1 MNNPTVRIIAK
12 HISMNNTKPFHRW
25 SIVCLYAIAM
35 AWVESAVVL
44 YLRTMIA
51 RIDPY
56 QPNPLPEIGNLGPA
70 EIVREAATMIML
82 LTVGILAGRNWRS
95 RLGYSAIA
103 FGVWDIF
110 YYVFLRP
117 LTGWPQSLMDWD
129 LLFLIPLPWWGP
141 VLAPVSVAVLMILW
155 GTLVST
161 WDAEPEPGRSEW
173 KAWALNF
180 VGVAIALYVFM
191 ADAIEVADQGVPV
204 IRNVLPVYFNWPLFS
219 VALALMAAPIVQV
232 VWRLRRQA
240 MESRKP
246 LDYARWL
253 LHFERNK
260 QDRPE
265 PDWQTP
271 IPILPHDMSSLL
283 SSLAQ
288 FQLGD
293 GGGPASLIARDA
305 DRFRNSTPEMR
316 KLVDA
321 WFGEEREHSRLLG
334 CAVDNLGG
342 QRIRSH
348 WSFSAFCACR
358 RILGVRFEL
367 QVLLLTEITSTVYY
381 RLLRRYCRIPA
392 LEAMCQLI
400 LRDEANH
407 ISFHHDRLAA
417 NGRSP
422 RGLAGWLW
430 AAQFRL
436 CGYAAATMLWVNHRR
451 ALVGLGATTSEFY
464 GEVSREL
471 HRFLCALAIRNTPRI
486 ACSKREPA
494 AHQLGVTL
502 S

>member
-1 MNNPTVRIIAK
+1 
-12 HISMNNTKPFHRW
+12 MNNTKALHRW
-25 SIVCLYAIAM
+25 SVVFLYAVAM

-51 RIDPY
+51 RIDPH

-110 YYVFLRP
+110 YYVFFRL
-117 LTGWPQSLMDWD
+117 LTGWPHSVMDWD

-141 VLAPVSVAVLMILW
+141 VLAPVSVALLMILW
-155 GTLVST
+155 GTLVSS
-161 WDAEPEPGRSEW
+161 WEIQPAPGRSEW
-173 KAWALNF
+173 KAWTLNF
-180 VGVAIALYVFM
+180 MGVAVALYVFM
-191 ADAIEVADQGVPV
+191 ADSLSVANQGVPV
-204 IRNVLPVYFNWPLFS
+204 IRDVLPVAFNWPLFC
-219 VALALMAAPIVQV
+219 VALMLMAAPIVQV
-232 VWRLRRQA
+232 LWRLRHQA
-240 MESRKP
+240 MQGRKP
-246 LDYARWL
+246 LDYGRWL
-253 LHFERNK
+253 AHFERN
-260 QDRPE
+260 RLNRAE
-265 PDWQTP
+265 PDWRAP
-271 IPILPHDMSSLL
+271 IPVIPNDILSLL

-316 KLVDA
+316 KLVDL
-321 WFGEEREHSRLLG
+321 WFAEEREHSRLLG

-342 QRIRSH
+342 ERIKSH
-348 WSFSAFCACR
+348 WSFTAFCQCR

-367 QVLLLTEITSTVYY
+367 QVLLLTEITSTAYY
-381 RLLRRYCRIPA
+381 RLLKRHCRIPW
-392 LEAMCQLI
+392 LEAMCHLI
-400 LRDEANH
+400 LRDEAGH
-407 ISFHHDRLAA
+407 VSFHCDRLAA
-417 NGRSP
+417 NGRSL

-436 CGYAAATMLWVNHRR
+436 CGYAAATMLWANHRPCI
-451 ALVGLGATTSEFY
+451 VGLGGTTREFY

-471 HRFLCALAIRNTPRI
+471 HRFLCSLAVRTKLRTSSTIEV
-486 ACSKREPA
+486 REPITPELHA
-494 AHQLGVTL
+494 KL